1 MKSTVV
7 SDTTALIVLS
17 KLDQFS
23 LLSNVFERVVIPHIV
38 YEELTLKEA
47 VILPSFFQIEPVLA
61 QEITPD
67 LLVLD
72 AGEAQAIALASR
84 LKLPLLIDEKKGRKI
99 AQHQGVAIFGT
110 IGLIITNTQRG
121 FISSNAALALLDAL
135 ASVNFRLSDTLKEQA
150 KTQILRTLLPPN

>member
-47 VILPSFFQIEPVLA
+47 VVLPSFFQIEPVLT

-110 IGLIITNTQRG
+110 IGLIIINTQRG
-121 FISSNAALALLDAL
+121 FISPDAALALLDAL
-135 ASVNFRLSDTLKEQA
+135 ASVNFRLSDTLKAQA
-150 KTQILRTLLPPN
+150 KTQLLFT

>member
-84 LKLPLLIDEKKGRKI
+84 LKLPLLIDEKKGEKSHNIR
-99 AQHQGVAIFGT
+99 
-110 IGLIITNTQRG
+110 GLL
-121 FISSNAALALLDAL
+121 FL
-135 ASVNFRLSDTLKEQA
+135 VRLG
-150 KTQILRTLLPPN
+150 